1 MQNYTPILIFTTIF
15 TGLITLLVYSNILI
29 GSLRT
34 YDYKE
39 GERVQLVVDQPNE
52 EGEIQSDTV
61 KLRNEIT
68 SVTIL
73 NHQDESTFK
82 SNLSLNFAPK
92 TLIYIFFHAA
102 YLAVS
107 VVGMLIVLFL
117 LWRMTIE
124 FDLKRRFGK
133 NILSIISIIVLAV
146 LTGVLMTL
154 TNSDSEYFMGGAK
167 IMRNFKIIF
176 EDPMGMVKTVMSS
189 LTAVGL
195 VLLCAIAYVNVVTSR
210 ISESEATNEE
220 KLSRLKSLKG
230 YMNTIAFLS
239 GLIVAG
245 TVVGTS
251 LQRDMISEYLTNIDL
266 IYPMRFIAVYGMVF
280 TIILALFFI
289 PSLLYLKYCER
300 KYQPSSQG
308 EEKKGWF
315 GFGKETIKEI
325 EIVFSVFLPL
335 FASVVEYFIVT

>member
-176 EDPMGMVKTVMSS
+176 TSKFCQNFHNLRQVMDRK
-189 LTAVGL
+189 
-195 VLLCAIAYVNVVTSR
+195 I
-210 ISESEATNEE
+210 
-220 KLSRLKSLKG
+220 
-230 YMNTIAFLS
+230 
-239 GLIVAG
+239 
-245 TVVGTS
+245 
-251 LQRDMISEYLTNIDL
+251 
-266 IYPMRFIAVYGMVF
+266 
-280 TIILALFFI
+280 FF
-289 PSLLYLKYCER
+289 PSIFKY
-300 KYQPSSQG
+300 
-308 EEKKGWF
+308 
-315 GFGKETIKEI
+315 
-325 EIVFSVFLPL
+325 
-335 FASVVEYFIVT
+335 